1 MPTSAA
7 GSAPCRGVAD
17 FMSPLVDLP
26 ETLTNTLPKSRGEI
40 ECIQSQRKKL
50 ALAQAR
56 RAPFYQGKLGH
67 VDADRLDDPD
77 EWRKIPIL
85 DKETLRKL
93 DHREFYEHF
102 CLAPDDGIAEYWRS
116 GGSTGTPLFYPRSY
130 GDIAAAMI
138 GFARIYDCTRCRRGG
153 RAHVSFPLGIHPVG
167 QMLARAASTRGIAV
181 NWAGSGTTT
190 PSAMQLELID
200 RLRPTI
206 WMGMSSY
213 GLHLAN
219 LAEARGLDL
228 AARSI
233 ETLLCSAEPLS
244 DAKRE
249 KLARQWGA
257 QVRDT
262 FGMTEAGMM
271 GAEDQAGRG
280 FRIWTDM
287 FLIEVLDAATHEPV
301 EEGAVGALVVTPL
314 WTNNV
319 TPFLRWSSGDLV
331 TWQRGDD
338 DSGPFSVFPLVKHAH
353 RTSGFF
359 KIRGININHAEFEDF
374 IFRNVDIGDFK
385 AELITERDLDTML
398 LSVEVRRGVDP
409 TGAVASLKSAVRDQ
423 FELTPQIAVVETGT
437 LAKEFEAR
445 VKMPRFSDRRQ

>member
-1 MPTSAA
+1 MT
-7 GSAPCRGVAD
+7 
-17 FMSPLVDLP
+17 PLADLP
-26 ETLTNTLPKSRGEI
+26 KTRAAIAS
-40 ECIQSQRKKL
+40 IQSAGKKR
-50 ALAQAR
+50 AVAQAR
-56 RAPFYQGKLGH
+56 RAAFYQGRLDH

-77 EWRKIPIL
+77 EWRKIPVL

-93 DHREFYEHF
+93 DDRTFYESF
-102 CLAPDDGIAEYWRS
+102 CVPSDDGIAEYWRS
-116 GGSTGTPLFYPRSY
+116 GGATGTPLFYPRSFS
-130 GDIAAAMI
+130 DIEAAMA
-138 GFARIYDCTRCRRGG
+138 GFARIYDCTGCRRGG

-167 QMLARAASTRGIAV
+167 QMLARAASSRGIAV

-213 GLHLAN
+213 GLHLAS
-219 LAEARGLDL
+219 LAEARELDL
-228 AARSI
+228 AARSV
-233 ETLLCSAEPLS
+233 ETVLCSAEPLS
-244 DAKRE
+244 DAKRD

-271 GAEDQAGRG
+271 GAEDSAGGG

-287 FLIEVLDAATHEPV
+287 FFIEVLDPV
-301 EEGAVGALVVTPL
+301 TGVPVDEGAVGTLVVTPL
-314 WTNNV
+314 RTNNI

-338 DSGPFSVFPLVKHAH
+338 NSGQFSVFPLVRHAH

-359 KIRGININHAEFEDF
+359 KIRGININHSDFEDF
-374 IFRNVDIGDFK
+374 IFRNADIGDFK
-385 AELITERDLDTML
+385 AELITERDLEIML
-398 LSVEVRRGVDP
+398 VTVEVRRGAEAAGAARRLASAVHDQFGLTP
-409 TGAVASLKSAVRDQ
+409 RIAVAEPGSLAR
-423 FELTPQIAVVETGT
+423 
-437 LAKEFEAR
+437 EFEAS
-445 VKMPRFSDRRQ
+445 VKMPRFSDRRL

>member
-1 MPTSAA
+1 MTSLA
-7 GSAPCRGVAD
+7 
-17 FMSPLVDLP
+17 DLP
-26 ETLTNTLPKSRGEI
+26 KTRAEI
-40 ECIQSQRKKL
+40 ERIQSDRKRR
-50 ALAQAR
+50 AVVQAR
-56 RAPFYQGKLGH
+56 RAPFYAGELDR
-67 VDADRLDDPD
+67 VNADRLDDPD

-93 DHREFYEHF
+93 EDREFYEKF
-102 CLAPDDGIAEYWRS
+102 CIAPDDGIAEYWRS
-116 GGSTGTPLFYPRSY
+116 GGATGTPLFYPRSFA
-130 GDIAAAMI
+130 DIAAAMI
-138 GFARIYDCTRCRRGG
+138 GFARIYDCTNCGRGG

-167 QMLARAASTRGIAV
+167 QMLARAASSRGISV

-190 PSAMQLELID
+190 PSAMQLELIE

-219 LAEARGLDL
+219 LAEARGLNL

-233 ETLLCSAEPLS
+233 ETVLCSAEPLS

-271 GAEDQAGRG
+271 GAEDEAGRG

-287 FLIEVLDAATHEPV
+287 FLVEVLDPDTHAPV
-301 EEGAVGALVVTPL
+301 AEGQVGSLVVTPL

-338 DSGPFSVFPLVKHAH
+338 DTGPFSVFPLIKHAH

-359 KIRGININHAEFEDF
+359 KLRGVNVNHSEFEDF
-374 IFRNVDIGDFK
+374 IFRNVDISDFK
-385 AELITERDLDTML
+385 AELVTERDLEVMVLT
-398 LSVEVRRGVDP
+398 VEVRRGVDASA
-409 TGAVASLKSAVRDQ
+409 AVEALKAAVRNQ
-423 FELTPQIAVVETGT
+423 FELTPQIVVVETGS
-437 LAKEFEAR
+437 LAKEFETS
-445 VKMPRFSDRRQ
+445 VKMPRFSDRRR

>member
-1 MPTSAA
+1 MMPLA
-7 GSAPCRGVAD
+7 
-17 FMSPLVDLP
+17 
-26 ETLTNTLPKSRGEI
+26 NLPKSRAEI
-40 ECIQSQRKKL
+40 EHIQSQRKKF

-56 RAPFYQGKLGH
+56 RAPFFKGKLDH
-67 VDADRLDDPD
+67 VNADRLDDPD

-85 DKETLRKL
+85 DKDMLRQL
-93 DHREFYEHF
+93 GDREFYDQF
-102 CLAPDDGIAEYWRS
+102 CVASDDGIAEYWRS
-116 GGSTGTPLFYPRSY
+116 GGSTGTPLFYPRSHD
-130 GDIAAAMI
+130 DIAAAMI

-167 QMLARAASTRGIAV
+167 QMLARAAGSRGIAV

-190 PSAMQLELID
+190 PSALQLELID
-200 RLRPTI
+200 RLKPTI

-228 AARSI
+228 AARSV
-233 ETLLCSAEPLS
+233 ETILCSAEPLS
-244 DAKRE
+244 DAKRD

-271 GAEDQAGRG
+271 GAEDEAGRG

-287 FLIEVLDAATHEPV
+287 FLIEVLDPDTYQPV
-301 EEGAVGALVVTPL
+301 GEGAVGALVVTPL
-314 WTNNV
+314 WTNNA

-338 DSGPFSVFPLVKHAH
+338 DSGPFAVFPLVKHAH

-359 KIRGININHAEFEDF
+359 KIRGINVNHAEFEDF
-374 IFRNVDIGDFK
+374 MFRNVGISDFK
-385 AELITERDLDTML
+385 AELVSERDLDTML

-409 TGAVASLKSAVRDQ
+409 ATAIEHLKTAVRDQ
-423 FELTPQIAVVETGT
+423 FELTPRIVVVETGS
-437 LAKEFEAR
+437 LAKEFEAS

>member
-1 MPTSAA
+1 
-7 GSAPCRGVAD
+7 
-17 FMSPLVDLP
+17 
-26 ETLTNTLPKSRGEI
+26 
-40 ECIQSQRKKL
+40 
-50 ALAQAR
+50 
-56 RAPFYQGKLGH
+56 
-67 VDADRLDDPD
+67 
-77 EWRKIPIL
+77 
-85 DKETLRKL
+85 
-93 DHREFYEHF
+93 
-102 CLAPDDGIAEYWRS
+102 
-116 GGSTGTPLFYPRSY
+116 
-130 GDIAAAMI
+130 
-138 GFARIYDCTRCRRGG
+138 
-153 RAHVSFPLGIHPVG
+153 
-167 QMLARAASTRGIAV
+167 MLARAAGTRGIAV

-190 PSAMQLELID
+190 PSALQLELID
-200 RLRPTI
+200 RLKPTI

-233 ETLLCSAEPLS
+233 ETILCSAEPLS
-244 DAKRE
+244 DAKRD
-249 KLARQWGA
+249 KLGRLWGA

-271 GAEDQAGRG
+271 GAEDEAGRG

-287 FLIEVLDAATHEPV
+287 FLIEVLDPDTYEPV
-301 EEGAVGALVVTPL
+301 GEGAVGALVVTPL

-331 TWQRGDD
+331 TWQRGGDA
-338 DSGPFSVFPLVKHAH
+338 SGPFAVFPLVKHAH

-374 IFRNVDIGDFK
+374 MFRNVDISDFK
-385 AELITERDLDTML
+385 VELISERDLDTML

-409 TGAVASLKSAVRDQ
+409 AAAIERLKAAVRDQ
-423 FELTPQIAVVETGT
+423 FELTPQVVVVETGS
-437 LAKEFEAR
+437 LAKEFEAS

>member
-1 MPTSAA
+1 MP
-7 GSAPCRGVAD
+7 
-17 FMSPLVDLP
+17 PLANLP
-26 ETLTNTLPKSRGEI
+26 GTRAEI
-40 ECIQSQRKKL
+40 ERIQSERKRR
-50 ALAQAR
+50 ALTQAR
-56 RAPFYQGKLGH
+56 RAPFYAGKLEH
-67 VDADRLDDPD
+67 VNADRLDDPD

-93 DHREFYEHF
+93 EDREFYDKF
-102 CLAPDDGIAEYWRS
+102 CVAPDDGIAEYWRS
-116 GGSTGTPLFYPRSY
+116 GGATGTPLFYPRSY

-138 GFARIYDCTRCRRGG
+138 GFARIYDCTNCGRGG

-190 PSAMQLELID
+190 PSALQLELID

-233 ETLLCSAEPLS
+233 ETVLCSAEPLS

-271 GAEDQAGRG
+271 GAEDKAGRG

-287 FLIEVLDAATHEPV
+287 FVVEVLDPDTYVPV
-301 EEGAVGALVVTPL
+301 AEGNVGCLVVTPL

-338 DSGPFSVFPLVKHAH
+338 DTGPFSVFPLIKHAH

-359 KIRGININHAEFEDF
+359 KIRGVNINHSDFEDF
-374 IFRNVDIGDFK
+374 IFRNVDISDFK
-385 AELITERDLDTML
+385 AELVTERDLDAMV
-398 LSVEVRRGVDP
+398 LSVEVRRGVDA
-409 TGAVASLKSAVRDQ
+409 TAMVEALTSAVRNQ
-423 FELTPQIAVVETGT
+423 FEVTPRIVVVETGS
-437 LAKEFEAR
+437 LAKEFEAS

>member
-1 MPTSAA
+1 LKHARQVSQMT
-7 GSAPCRGVAD
+7 
-17 FMSPLVDLP
+17 PLLD
-26 ETLTNTLPKSRGEI
+26 LPKSRAAVERL
-40 ECIQSQRKKL
+40 QSERKKR

-56 RAPFYQGKLGH
+56 RAAFYRGKLDL
-67 VDADRLDDPD
+67 VNAERLDDPD
-77 EWRKIPIL
+77 EWRRIPLL
-85 DKETLRKL
+85 DKDTLRKL
-93 DHREFYEHF
+93 DDQKFYQDF
-102 CLAPDDGIAEYWRS
+102 CLPADDGIAEYWRS
-116 GGSTGTPLFYPRSY
+116 GGATGAPLFYPRSFA
-130 GDIAAAMI
+130 DIEAAMI

-167 QMLARAASTRGIAV
+167 QMLARAAGTRGIAV
-181 NWAGSGTTT
+181 NWAGSGATT
-190 PSAMQLELID
+190 PSALQLELIE
-200 RLRPTI
+200 RLKPTI

-228 AARSI
+228 AARSV
-233 ETLLCSAEPLS
+233 ETVLCSAEPLS

-271 GAEDQAGRG
+271 GAEDEAGRG

-287 FLIEVLDAATHEPV
+287 FLVEVLDPDSHEPV
-301 EEGAVGALVVTPL
+301 KEGAVGALVVTPL
-314 WTNNV
+314 WTNAI

-359 KIRGININHAEFEDF
+359 KIRGININHADFEDF
-374 IFRNVDIGDFK
+374 IFRNVDISDFK
-385 AELITERDLDTML
+385 AELVSERDLEIL
-398 LSVEVRRGVDP
+398 VVSIEVRRGVDP
-409 TGAVASLKSAVRDQ
+409 APAAERLQAAVHER
-423 FELTPQIAVVETGT
+423 FELTPRIVAVETGT
-437 LAKEFEAR
+437 LAKEFEAS
-445 VKMPRFSDRRQ
+445 VKTPRFVDRRQ

>member
-1 MPTSAA
+1 MT
-7 GSAPCRGVAD
+7 
-17 FMSPLVDLP
+17 PLVDLP
-26 ETLTNTLPKSRGEI
+26 KSRTEI
-40 ECIQSQRKKL
+40 ERIQSERKKH

-56 RAPFYQGKLGH
+56 RAPFYKGKLDH
-67 VDADRLDDPD
+67 VNAGRLDDPD

-93 DHREFYEHF
+93 DDQKFYQDF
-102 CLAPDDGIAEYWRS
+102 CVPSDDGIAEYWRS
-116 GGSTGTPLFYPRSY
+116 GGATGTPLFYPRSY
-130 GDIAAAMI
+130 DDIAAAMI

-167 QMLARAASTRGIAV
+167 QMLARAAGTRGIAV
-181 NWAGSGTTT
+181 NWAGSGATT
-190 PSAMQLELID
+190 PSALQLELID

-257 QVRDT
+257 RVRDT

-271 GAEDQAGRG
+271 GAEDEAGRG

-287 FLIEVLDAATHEPV
+287 FLIEVLDPDTHDPV
-301 EEGAVGALVVTPL
+301 KEGAVGALVVTPL
-314 WTNNV
+314 WTNNI

-338 DSGPFSVFPLVKHAH
+338 GSGPFSVFPLVKHAH

-359 KIRGININHAEFEDF
+359 KIRGINVNHADFEDF
-374 IFRNVDIGDFK
+374 IFRNMEISDFK
-385 AELITERDLDTML
+385 AELVTERDLDTML
-398 LSVEVRRGVDP
+398 LSIEVRRGVDP
-409 TGAVASLKSAVRDQ
+409 VAAAERLKSAVHDQ
-423 FELTPQIAVVETGT
+423 FELTPQIVVVETGG
-437 LAKEFEAR
+437 LAKEFEAS

>member
-1 MPTSAA
+1 MTSLA
-7 GSAPCRGVAD
+7 
-17 FMSPLVDLP
+17 DLP
-26 ETLTNTLPKSRGEI
+26 KTRAEI
-40 ECIQSQRKKL
+40 EPIQSDGKRR

-56 RAPFYQGKLGH
+56 RAPFYTGKLDR
-67 VDADRLDDPD
+67 VNADRLDDPD

-93 DHREFYEHF
+93 EDREFYEKF
-102 CLAPDDGIAEYWRS
+102 CIAPDDGIAEYWRS
-116 GGSTGTPLFYPRSY
+116 GGATGTPLFYPRSFA
-130 GDIAAAMI
+130 DIAAAMI
-138 GFARIYDCTRCRRGG
+138 GFSRIYDCTNCGRGG

-167 QMLARAASTRGIAV
+167 QMLARAASSRGISV

-190 PSAMQLELID
+190 PSAMQLELIE

-219 LAEARGLDL
+219 LAEARGLNL

-233 ETLLCSAEPLS
+233 ETVLCSAEPLS

-271 GAEDQAGRG
+271 GAEDEAGRG

-287 FLIEVLDAATHEPV
+287 FLIEVLDPDTHAPV
-301 EEGAVGALVVTPL
+301 AEGQVGSLVVTPL

-331 TWQRGDD
+331 TWRRGDD
-338 DSGPFSVFPLVKHAH
+338 DTGPFSVFPLIKHAH

-359 KIRGININHAEFEDF
+359 KLRGVNVNHSEFEDF
-374 IFRNVDIGDFK
+374 IFRNVEISDFK
-385 AELITERDLDTML
+385 AELVTERDLEAMVLT
-398 LSVEVRRGVDP
+398 VEVRRGVDASA
-409 TGAVASLKSAVRDQ
+409 AVEALKTAVRNQ
-423 FELTPQIAVVETGT
+423 FELTPQIVVVETGS
-437 LAKEFEAR
+437 LAKEFETS
-445 VKMPRFSDRRQ
+445 VKMPRFSDRRR

>member
-1 MPTSAA
+1 MTS
-7 GSAPCRGVAD
+7 V
-17 FMSPLVDLP
+17 MTPLADLP
-26 ETLTNTLPKSRGEI
+26 RTRAEI
-40 ECIQSQRKKL
+40 DRTQFVRKKL
-50 ALAQAR
+50 AVEQAR
-56 RAPFYQGKLGH
+56 RAPFFRGKLDR
-67 VDADRLDDPD
+67 VNADRLDDPD

-85 DKETLRKL
+85 DKDTLRKL
-93 DHREFYEHF
+93 DDREFYDRF
-102 CLAPDDGIAEYWRS
+102 CLPPDDGIAEYWRS

-130 GDIAAAMI
+130 GDITAAMV

-167 QMLARAASTRGIAV
+167 QMLARAAAARGIAV

-190 PSAMQLELID
+190 PSALQLELID
-200 RLRPTI
+200 RLKPTI

-228 AARSI
+228 ASCSI
-233 ETLLCSAEPLS
+233 ETVLCSAEPLS
-244 DAKRE
+244 DAKRD
-249 KLARQWGA
+249 KLARHWGA

-271 GAEDQAGRG
+271 GAEDAAGRG
-280 FRIWTDM
+280 FRVWTDM
-287 FLIEVLDAATHEPV
+287 FFIEVLDPQTYAPV
-301 EEGAVGALVVTPL
+301 DEGTVGALVVTPL

-338 DSGPFSVFPLVKHAH
+338 GGGPFSVFPLVKHAH
-353 RTSGFF
+353 RTAGFF
-359 KIRGININHAEFEDF
+359 KVRGININHADFEDF
-374 IFRNVDIGDFK
+374 IFRDVEIGDFK
-385 AELITERDLDTML
+385 AELVTERDLDTMVV
-398 LSVEVRRGVDP
+398 SVEVRRGVEP
-409 TGAVASLKSAVRDQ
+409 GAAADRLKTSVRDK
-423 FELTPQIAVVETGT
+423 FGLTPQIVVVESGT
-437 LAKEFEAR
+437 LAREFEAS

>member
-1 MPTSAA
+1 MT
-7 GSAPCRGVAD
+7 
-17 FMSPLVDLP
+17 PLLD
-26 ETLTNTLPKSRGEI
+26 LPKSRAVI
-40 ECIQSQRKKL
+40 ERLQSERKRW
-50 ALAQAR
+50 ALAQAH
-56 RAPFYQGKLGH
+56 RAPFYKGKLDH
-67 VDADRLDDPD
+67 VNAERLDDPD
-77 EWRKIPIL
+77 EWRKIPLL
-85 DKETLRKL
+85 DKDTLRKL
-93 DHREFYEHF
+93 DDQKFYQDF
-102 CLAPDDGIAEYWRS
+102 CLPADDGIAEYWRS
-116 GGSTGTPLFYPRSY
+116 GGATGTPLFYPRSFA
-130 GDIAAAMI
+130 DIEAAMI

-167 QMLARAASTRGIAV
+167 QMLARAAGMRGIAV
-181 NWAGSGTTT
+181 NWAGAGATT
-190 PSAMQLELID
+190 PSALQLELIE
-200 RLRPTI
+200 RLKPTI

-228 AARSI
+228 AARSV
-233 ETLLCSAEPLS
+233 ETVLCSAEPLS

-271 GAEDQAGRG
+271 GAEDEAGRG

-287 FLIEVLDAATHEPV
+287 FLIEVLDPESHDPV

-314 WTNNV
+314 WTNTM
-319 TPFLRWSSGDLV
+319 TPFVRWSSGDLV

-359 KIRGININHAEFEDF
+359 KIRGVNINHADFEDF
-374 IFRNVDIGDFK
+374 IFRNVDISDFK
-385 AELITERDLDTML
+385 AELVGEQDLEIL
-398 LSVEVRRGVDP
+398 VVSVEVGRGIDP
-409 TGAVASLKSAVRDQ
+409 AAAAERLQAAVRER
-423 FELTPQIAVVETGT
+423 FELTPRIVTVEAGT
-437 LAKEFEAR
+437 LAKEFEAS
-445 VKMPRFSDRRQ
+445 VKMPRFVDRRQ

>member
-1 MPTSAA
+1 MT
-7 GSAPCRGVAD
+7 
-17 FMSPLVDLP
+17 PLLD
-26 ETLTNTLPKSRGEI
+26 LPKSRPEI
-40 ECIQSQRKKL
+40 ERIQSERKKH

-56 RAPFYQGKLGH
+56 RAPFYKGRLDH
-67 VDADRLDDPD
+67 VNTERLDDPD
-77 EWRKIPIL
+77 EWRKIPLL
-85 DKETLRKL
+85 DKDTLRKL
-93 DHREFYEHF
+93 DDREFYENF
-102 CLAPDDGIAEYWRS
+102 CLPSDDGIAEYWRS
-116 GGSTGTPLFYPRSY
+116 GGATGTPLFYPRSY
-130 GDIAAAMI
+130 HDIEAAMI

-167 QMLARAASTRGIAV
+167 QMLARAAGTRGIAV
-181 NWAGSGTTT
+181 NWAGSGATT
-190 PSAMQLELID
+190 PSVLQLELIE
-200 RLRPTI
+200 RLKPTI
-206 WMGMSSY
+206 WTGMSSY

-228 AARSI
+228 AARSV

-271 GAEDQAGRG
+271 GAEDEAARG

-287 FLIEVLDAATHEPV
+287 FLIEVLDPDSHEPV
-301 EEGAVGALVVTPL
+301 KEGAVGALVVTPL
-314 WTNNV
+314 WTNTI

-331 TWQRGDD
+331 TWHRGDD

-359 KIRGININHAEFEDF
+359 KICGINVNHSEFEDF
-374 IFRNVDIGDFK
+374 IFRNVDISDFK

-409 TGAVASLKSAVRDQ
+409 IAAIEGLKSAVRDQ
-423 FELTPQIAVVETGT
+423 FELTPQIVVVETGS
-437 LAKEFEAR
+437 LAKEFEAS